1 MLSIKVR
8 EEFRGMLGKTL
19 QATIS
24 MKRLSIENRKAKTK
38 VIPTANKSEVYYL
51 EEPIGNEWKHV
62 NYLKGGK
69 TRVNEPWLVAFDWL
83 RGWRNFL
90 GQSLS
95 KVKQN
100 QTGFFRL

>member
-1 MLSIKVR
+1 MTSSHSFYYALTNFSTGSDKNLCFSVRLIHLSEWMGAIMLSIKVR

-51 EEPIGNEWKHV
+51 EEPVGNESE
-62 NYLKGGK
+62 N
-69 TRVNEPWLVAFDWL
+69 T
-83 RGWRNFL
+83 
-90 GQSLS
+90 
-95 KVKQN
+95 
-100 QTGFFRL
+100 QTT